1 MFLKAFLEI
10 EPTMA
15 WTSRSAPRTLV
26 ELLRGLAED
35 RPDALAF
42 AELDDAGQVRR
53 QLTYAE
59 LDRLARRLAG
69 RLRGSAEL
77 GARVLLLFPAG
88 LDVLAAFFG
97 CLYAGAVA
105 IPAPPPEASRLKRTL
120 PRLRAIAANAGA
132 SIAIVGPTIRRL
144 LDGTRDIPGLDSV
157 HFLFLADLDEGDE
170 DAWFGSDAQPEDLAY
185 LQYTSGS
192 TNTPRGVMISH
203 RNVIHHCEYLRRC
216 GEYDPQSATVTWLP
230 YFHDYGLIEGLLVP
244 LSNGTPAYMMSPFAF
259 LKRPS
264 QWLEAITRLRAT
276 HTQAPNF
283 AYEHCVRRIRPDQ
296 LDRIDL
302 SSLRSAGNGAE
313 PINPKVLEAFHR
325 TFAPLGLKWKAC
337 CPAYGLAEA
346 TLMVSCS
353 SPSIEPKI
361 GRFQAE
367 ALAEG
372 RVVEAPPNAENVREV
387 TSCGPVVGRF
397 DVAIVD
403 PVTRVRRGPDEIG
416 EIWLRDPSVALGYW
430 RHHRATDETFRA
442 TIEGTGEGPYLR
454 TGDLGFLR
462 NGELYLTGRIKDLI
476 IVAGANHAPQD
487 IEWTVERCDPDIR
500 PSGVA
505 AFPISIDG
513 EERLALAAEVER
525 GALPTHADTA
535 RLLEA
540 IRHAVAEE
548 HEVSIHAAALL
559 ARGSLPKTA
568 SGKIRRHD
576 CARLLD
582 PHSPEVLASWVAGV
596 TRIQNIRMP

>member
-1 MFLKAFLEI
+1 MITPTILEI
-10 EPTMA
+10 EPTLA
-15 WTSRSAPRTLV
+15 CASRSTPTTLV
-26 ELLRGLAED
+26 ERLRGLADD
-35 RPDALAF
+35 RPEALAF
-42 AELDDAGQVRR
+42 AELDDAGRVRR
-53 QLTYAE
+53 HLTYAE

-69 RLRGSAEL
+69 RLRGSAEP
-77 GARVLLLFPAG
+77 GARMLLLFPAG
-88 LDVLAAFFG
+88 LDVIAAFFG

-105 IPAPPPEASRLKRTL
+105 IPAPPPEASRLKHTL
-120 PRLRAIAANAGA
+120 PRLRSIAADAGA
-132 SIAIVGPTIRRL
+132 SIAIAGPTIRRL
-144 LDGTRDIPGLDSV
+144 LDGSGEIPGLDSV
-157 HFLFLADLDEGDE
+157 EFLFLADLDEGDE
-170 DAWFGSDAQPEDLAY
+170 DAWAGSAAQPDDLAY

-192 TNTPRGVMISH
+192 TSTPRGVMISH

-216 GEYDPQSATVTWLP
+216 GEYDSESLTVTWLP
-230 YFHDYGLIEGLLVP
+230 YFHDYGLIEGLMVP

-313 PINPKVLEAFHR
+313 PINPKVLQAFHR
-325 TFAPLGLKWKAC
+325 TFAPLGLKWEAC

-367 ALAEG
+367 ALADG
-372 RVVEAPPNAENVREV
+372 QVVEAAPVAGNVREV
-387 TSCGPVVGRF
+387 TSCGPVVGQF
-397 DVAIVD
+397 DLAIVD
-403 PVTRVRRGPDEIG
+403 PETRVRRGPSEIG
-416 EIWLRDPSVALGYW
+416 EVWLRDPSVALGYW
-430 RHHRATDETFRA
+430 RRHSETDQTFRA
-442 TIEGTGEGPYLR
+442 TIEGSGEGPYLR
-454 TGDLGFLR
+454 TGDLGFLH

-476 IVAGANHAPQD
+476 IIAGANHAPQD
-487 IEWTVERCDPDIR
+487 IEWTIEQCDPDIR

-505 AFPISIDG
+505 AFPVSIDG
-513 EERLALAAEVER
+513 EERLAVAAEVER
-525 GALPTHADTA
+525 GALPSHADTA

-540 IRHAVAEE
+540 IRRAVAEE
-548 HEVSIHAAALL
+548 HEVSIHAAVLL

-568 SGKIRRHD
+568 SGKIRRHE
-576 CARLLD
+576 CARMLD
-582 PHSPEVLASWVAGV
+582 PNSPEVLASWVAGT
-596 TRIQNIRMP
+596 TRIPNARMP